1 MYKQSRRLNSPRLT
15 LTALA
20 GVMLLAATGCSQLTQ
35 AQPLTKTQPLSNAQ
49 PVTPAAVAM
58 PPWQAP
64 ERQQHPLVGTL
75 YQLSTAQQISPG
87 AVLAK
92 LPAGSWLLL
101 GEQHDH
107 PDHHQLQLWVLQ
119 RLAAEQRLGAV
130 AMEMLNTEQQVALD
144 TQLGQG
150 VQSTPAALDWPE
162 RGWPFANYQ
171 AQVQFALDHASRV
184 VAADFSDSEKTALR
198 QNTGSVTE
206 YSAEHTG
213 YLAELIVKS
222 HCGMFTAERA
232 KPAARMQIARD
243 QQMARQML
251 ANSQADKVNVLVAGG
266 QHVRKDIGVPLWL
279 AEQPT
284 LSVLMVSVAESTDPA
299 DYLPKAFLENAG
311 ATPAI
316 DLLWFVPAIPLVDYC
331 AEFSTT
337 TKQ

>member
-35 AQPLTKTQPLSNAQ
+35 AQPLTKPQPLSNAQ
-49 PVTPAAVAM
+49 PVTPTVVAM
-58 PPWQAP
+58 PQWQAP
-64 ERQQHPLVGTL
+64 ERQQHPLVDTL
-75 YQLSTAQQISPG
+75 YHLSSAQQVSAS

-92 LPAGSWLLL
+92 LPASSWLLL

-107 PDHHQLQLWVLQ
+107 PDHHQLQLWVLRQ
-119 RLAAEQRLGAV
+119 LAAEQRLGAV
-130 AMEMLNTEQQVALD
+130 AMEMLNTEQQAPLD
-144 TQLGQG
+144 AQLTLGA
-150 VQSTPAALDWPE
+150 QSTPAALNWPE

-171 AQVQFALDHASRV
+171 AQVQFALDHAGRV
-184 VAADFSDSEKTALR
+184 VAADLSDSEKTALR

-206 YSAEHTG
+206 YAAEHTG

-243 QQMARQML
+243 QQMAKQML
-251 ANSQADKVNVLVAGG
+251 ANTQNDKVNVLIAGA

-279 AEQPT
+279 GELPA
-284 LSVLMVSVAESTDPA
+284 LSILMVSVAESTDPT
-299 DYLPKAFLENAG
+299 DYLPKALA
-311 ATPAI
+311 ADSPASAI
-316 DLLWFVPAIPLVDYC
+316 ADLIWFVPAIPAVDYC
-331 AEFSTT
+331 AQLTG
-337 TKQ
+337 K

>member
-15 LTALA
+15 LAALA
-20 GVMLLAATGCSQLTQ
+20 GVVLLAATGCSQHTK
-35 AQPLTKTQPLSNAQ
+35 AQPLIKPQSLSNTQ
-49 PVTPAAVAM
+49 LFTPAVIAM

-75 YQLSTAQQISPG
+75 YQFSTAQQISPS

-119 RLAAEQRLGAV
+119 QLAAEQRLGAV

-144 TQLGQG
+144 AQLTQGA
-150 VQSTPAALDWPE
+150 QSTPAALNWPE
-162 RGWPFANYQ
+162 RGWLFANYQ

-243 QQMARQML
+243 QQMAKQIL
-251 ANSQADKVNVLVAGG
+251 ANTQTDKVNVLIAGA
-266 QHVRKDIGVPLWL
+266 QHARKDLGVPLWL
-279 AEQPT
+279 GEQPV
-284 LSVLMVSVAESTDPA
+284 LSILMVSVADSTDPK
-299 DYLPKAFLENAG
+299 DYLPKALAAES
-311 ATPAI
+311 PASAI
-316 DLLWFVPAIPLVDYC
+316 ADLIWFVPAIPAVDYC
-331 AEFSTT
+331 QAFS
-337 TKQ
+337 

>member
-1 MYKQSRRLNSPRLT
+1 MYKQSRRLKSARLK
-15 LTALA
+15 LAVLA
-20 GVMLLAATGCSQLTQ
+20 GVMLLAATGCSQVAQAPSLLNGQ
-35 AQPLTKTQPLSNAQ
+35 AQTS
-49 PVTPAAVAM
+49 AAVAM

-64 ERQQHPLVGTL
+64 ERQEHPLVGTL
-75 YQLSTAQQISPG
+75 YQVSSAQQVSAR
-87 AVLAK
+87 AVLAG

-119 RLAAEQRLGAV
+119 QLAAEQRLGAV
-130 AMEMLNTEQQVALD
+130 AMEMLNTEQQ
-144 TQLGQG
+144 
-150 VQSTPAALDWPE
+150 AALDAQLTQGAQSSPEALNWPE

-171 AQVQFALDHASRV
+171 AQVRFALDHAVRV
-184 VAADFSDSEKTALR
+184 VAADYNDSEKTALR

-232 KPAARMQIARD
+232 RPAARMQIARD

-251 ANSQADKVNVLVAGG
+251 ANKQSNKVNVLIAGG

-279 AEQPT
+279 EEQPV
-284 LSVLMVSVAESTDPA
+284 LSILLVSVTESTNPQ
-299 DYLPKAFLENAG
+299 DYLPKALTAD
-311 ATPAI
+311 APASAVA
-316 DLLWFVPAIPLVDYC
+316 DLIWFVPAIPAMDYC
-331 AEFSTT
+331 AQLKS
-337 TKQ
+337 